1 MYFFVGLLFVCLVTA
16 DVPPNSIQMKI
27 INLAGSPI
35 ELFWVNVFQ
44 ADRPL
49 VKQNNFPI
57 RNSTKTDVRII
68 SPFYQ

>member
-1 MYFFVGLLFVCLVTA
+1 MFLFVGLLFVCLVTA

-49 VKQNNFPI
+49 VKQTERPI
-57 RNSTKTDVRII
+57 RNSTNTNVRMIP
-68 SPFYQ
+68 PFYQ